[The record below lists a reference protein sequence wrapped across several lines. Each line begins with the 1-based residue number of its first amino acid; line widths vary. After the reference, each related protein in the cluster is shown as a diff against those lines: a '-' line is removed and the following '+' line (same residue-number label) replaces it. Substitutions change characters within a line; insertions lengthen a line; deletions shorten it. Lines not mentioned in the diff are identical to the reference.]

1 MRRGLPFGIQKHWP
15 GAVGLLAFLAL
26 WQVGALTTD
35 PIILP
40 SPLSTGKALV
50 RLTTEGRVAGA
61 ALATAL
67 HTLGGF
73 GLAAALG
80 GALGLGAG
88 LSATVRRMLAP
99 VVTIV
104 QGVPQ
109 IAWIVLALLWFGS
122 NSATTP
128 VFTVA
133 VGVLPVI
140 FAAVVSGVST
150 ADRPLLEMAR
160 SFSVPKAM
168 LLTDI
173 YLPHLV
179 SYLFPAVTAGL
190 GIGWKVAVMAELMAG
205 ADRGVGAGLAR
216 ARTNLEVADAFAWIA
231 VIVVMMFGLEYLVLH
246 PLRRWLEPWR
256 TGQGEGGRRGAEAE
270 IG

>member
-1 MRRGLPFGIQKHWP
+1 
-15 GAVGLLAFLAL
+15 
-26 WQVGALTTD
+26 VGALTTD

-40 SPLSTGKALV
+40 SPGATAKALV
-50 RLTTEGRVAGA
+50 RLAADGRVAGA

-73 GLAAALG
+73 GLAAAAG
-80 GALGLGAG
+80 GLFGLAAG

-109 IAWIVLALLWFGS
+109 IAWIVLALLWFGPS
-122 NSATTP
+122 SAATP
-128 VFTVA
+128 IFTVA

-140 FAAVVSGVST
+140 FAAVVSGIST
-150 ADRPLLEMAR
+150 AERPLIEMAR
-160 SFSVPKAM
+160 TYQTPKAL

-173 YLPHLV
+173 YLPHLI

-231 VIVVMMFGLEYLVLH
+231 IIVVMMFGLEYLVLH

-256 TGQGEGGRRGAEAE
+256 AGEGEGGRRRAEADRD
-270 IG
+270 

>member
-1 MRRGLPFGIQKHWP
+1 MYRKLWP
-15 GAVGLLAFLAL
+15 GAVGLLGFLAL

-40 SPLSTGKALV
+40 SPGATAQALV
-50 RLTTEGRVAGA
+50 RLAAEGKVVGA
-61 ALATAL
+61 ALSTAL

-80 GALGLGAG
+80 GTLGLAAG

-109 IAWIVLALLWFGS
+109 IAWIVLALLWFGPS
-122 NSATTP
+122 SATTP

-150 ADRPLLEMAR
+150 AERPLLEMAR
-160 SFSVPKAM
+160 TYRVPRSM

-179 SYLFPAVTAGL
+179 SYLSPAVTAGL

-205 ADRGVGAGLAR
+205 ADRGIGAGLAR
-216 ARTNLEVADAFAWIA
+216 ARTNLEVAEAFAWIA
-231 VIVVMMFGLEYLVLH
+231 VVVLMMFGLEYLILH

-256 TGQGEGGRRGAEAE
+256 SEQGEGGERHADAE
-270 IG
+270 IR